1 MSLITIGVPQ
11 WHWPSYSVI
20 DGFIGRENA
29 LLTFIP
35 IFLCI
40 FALVK
45 IEEAI
50 QRFADH
56 VTVER
61 RLAAGTVKYYV
72 GGVEDFAQFLA
83 TRNITDVDQ
92 IDPRHVREW
101 QMELISS
108 GHIPSTVTKL
118 LTALR
123 VWFRYLRLKHYM
135 DRDIMARITP
145 PKSEK
150 HLPVFFRQQEVE
162 HIYDDI
168 YPDSFDGQRDKLL
181 LRMLYETGMRRS
193 ELATLPVE
201 NIDTRSLTIKVRGK
215 RNKERVIPIEN
226 ELAHNIT
233 RYLALREQVIA
244 EQREQNPE
252 YEEPCTL
259 LVNSNGK
266 AVNDAKIYRIVEHYM
281 AILSNAE
288 RTSPHIFRHT
298 FATHM
303 LDEGANIDA
312 IKDLLGHSSLDSTEV
327 YTHVTRQHLKESY
340 KHAHPRALKQ

>member
-1 MSLITIGVPQ
+1 M
-11 WHWPSYSVI
+11 
-20 DGFIGRENA
+20 
-29 LLTFIP
+29 
-35 IFLCI
+35 
-40 FALVK
+40 K

-56 VTVER
+56 VAVER

-72 GGVEDFAQFLA
+72 GGVEDFARFLGEQGVCDLDEV
-83 TRNITDVDQ
+83 TS
-92 IDPRHVREW
+92 RHVREW
-101 QMELISS
+101 QMALVVS
-108 GHIPSTVTKL
+108 GHKPGTVTKL

-123 VWFRYLRLKHYM
+123 VWFRYLRRQHYI

-145 PKSEK
+145 PKSGK
-150 HLPVFFRQQEVE
+150 HLPVFFRRQEAE

-168 YPDSFDGQRDKLL
+168 YPDTFDGQRDRLV

-193 ELATLPVE
+193 ELANLPIE
-201 NIDTRSLTIKVRGK
+201 NIDTVGLSIKVHGK
-215 RNKERVIPIEN
+215 RDKERVIPIEN
-226 ELAHNIT
+226 EMAHNIT

-244 EQREQNPE
+244 EQREQHPE
-252 YEEPCTL
+252 YEEPRTL
-259 LVNSNGK
+259 LVSSDGK
-266 AVNDAKIYRIVEHYM
+266 AVTDGKIYKIVEKYM
-281 AILSNAE
+281 SVLSNAE

-312 IKDLLGHSSLDSTEV
+312 IKDLLGHSSLDSTEI
-327 YTHVTRQHLKESY
+327 YTHVTRQHLKETY

>member
-1 MSLITIGVPQ
+1 MIQLKRAKIRTFSVTATFFASFSPILTI
-11 WHWPSYSVI
+11 
-20 DGFIGRENA
+20 
-29 LLTFIP
+29 IP
-35 IFLCI
+35 NILRI

-72 GGVEDFAQFLA
+72 GGVEDFARFLA
-83 TRNITDVDQ
+83 EQEVTALDQ
-92 IDPRHVREW
+92 IEPRHIREW
-101 QMELISS
+101 QMELVAS
-108 GHIPSTVTKL
+108 GHKPGTVTKL

-123 VWFRYLRLKHYM
+123 VWFRYLRREKYL

-145 PKSEK
+145 PKGDK
-150 HLPVFFRQQEVE
+150 HLPVFFREQEVE

-168 YPDSFDGQRDKLL
+168 YPDTFDGQRDRLV

-193 ELATLPVE
+193 ELADLPVK
-201 NIDTRSLTIKVRGK
+201 NIDTMNLSIKVHGK
-215 RNKERVIPIEN
+215 RNKERIIPIEN
-226 ELAHNIT
+226 ELAHNIS
-233 RYLALREQVIA
+233 RYLALREQVVA
-244 EQREQNPE
+244 EQREQHPE

-259 LVNSNGK
+259 LVSSNGK

-281 AILSNAE
+281 AILSNAN